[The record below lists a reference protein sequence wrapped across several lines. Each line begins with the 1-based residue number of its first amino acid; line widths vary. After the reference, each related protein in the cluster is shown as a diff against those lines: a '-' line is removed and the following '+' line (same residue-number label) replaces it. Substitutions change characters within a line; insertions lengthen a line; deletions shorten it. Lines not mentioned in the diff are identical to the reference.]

1 MNKDEFYHIEWS
13 NNGLFHEGFIRK
25 DHITVICK
33 DPKTGKAIIDIG
45 KDNTSILIEN
55 SYEDTLIDLFNQ

>member
-1 MNKDEFYHIEWS
+1 MNNNDFYYIQWYREV
-13 NNGLFHEGFIRK
+13 LLYEGFVRK
-25 DHITVICK
+25 DQIRAIYK

-45 KDNTSILIEN
+45 KDNAIILIEN